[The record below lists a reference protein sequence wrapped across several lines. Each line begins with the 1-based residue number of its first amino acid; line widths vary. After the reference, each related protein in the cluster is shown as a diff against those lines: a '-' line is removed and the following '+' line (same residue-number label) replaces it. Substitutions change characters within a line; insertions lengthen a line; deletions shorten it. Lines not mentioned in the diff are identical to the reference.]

1 MLTLIGTIPLQN
13 LPVISGE
20 FFIRDGNVTI
30 GEESFPLHRGFPA
43 MAGAAAIV
51 CAELGLSPPIGVTVG
66 DIGLGDGS
74 RRLYEYYEYLENIL
88 ADFPVSVFTFHYLM
102 PDVNRHNKVLW
113 AIEKKS
119 ERPVIIADAGFMY
132 AAKMSGYAPSYDLLT
147 PDIGELA
154 FLADEVAPHPFYTR
168 GFICHEEDNVP
179 FLISRAYQAGN
190 ASKVM
195 IVKGERDYICNQGR
209 IVATIEDPCIEPLEA
224 IGGTGDTLTGIVSAL
239 FYGGYAI
246 EEAAILAAKI
256 NRLAGELANPTPG
269 TQISE
274 IIVHI
279 PKALSMALEKKHKK
293 EEVSYEKRTFN
304 RC

>member
-1 MLTLIGTIPLQN
+1 MLALIGTIPLQN
-13 LPVISGE
+13 LPVISVE
-20 FFIRDGNVTI
+20 VFIRDGNVTI

-51 CAELGLSPPIGVTVG
+51 CAELGLSPPIGFTVG

-74 RRLYEYYEYLENIL
+74 RRLYEYLENRL
-88 ADFPVSVFTFHYLM
+88 ADLPAKVLTFHYLM
-102 PDVNRHNKVLW
+102 PDVNRHNQVFR

-119 ERPVIIADAGFMY
+119 ERPILIADAGFMY
-132 AAKMSGYAPSYDLLT
+132 VAKMSGYAPSYDLFT

-168 GFICHEEDNVP
+168 GFICHEENNVP
-179 FLISRAYQAGN
+179 SLISRAYQAGN
-190 ASKVM
+190 ASKIM

-209 IVATIEDPCIEPLEA
+209 IVATVEEPCIEPLEA

-239 FYGGYAI
+239 IYGGYAI

-256 NRLAGELANPTPG
+256 NRLAGELARPTPG
-269 TQISE
+269 TQVSE
-274 IIVHI
+274 IIMHI
-279 PKALSMALEKKHKK
+279 PRALSMVLDTTYKK
-293 EEVSYEKRTFN
+293 EEESHEKRTFN

>member
-30 GEESFPLHRGFPA
+30 GEESFLLHRGFPS
-43 MAGAAAIV
+43 MIGAASAV
-51 CAELGLSPPIGVTVG
+51 CFTLGLLPPTAFTVG

-74 RRLYEYYEYLENIL
+74 RRLYEYLENIL
-88 ADFPVSVFTFHYLM
+88 ADLPVSVLTFHYLM
-102 PDVNRHNKVLW
+102 PDVNRHNKVLR

-119 ERPVIIADAGFMY
+119 ERPILIADAGFMY
-132 AAKMSGYAPSYDLLT
+132 AAKMSGYAPSYDLFT

-179 FLISRAYQAGN
+179 SLISRAYKGKN

-195 IVKGERDYICNQGR
+195 IVKGEKDYICSDGK
-209 IVATIEDPCIEPLEA
+209 IIAIIEEPCIEPLEA

-239 FYGGYAI
+239 IYGGYVI

-269 TQISE
+269 TQVSE
-274 IIVHI
+274 IVMHI
-279 PKALSMALEKKHKK
+279 PRALSMVLETTYKK
-293 EEVSYEKRTFN
+293 EEESHEKRTFN

>member
-1 MLTLIGTIPLQN
+1 MLALIGTIPLQN

-30 GEESFPLHRGFPA
+30 GEESFLLHRGFPA

-51 CAELGLSPPIGVTVG
+51 CAELGLSPPIGFTVG

-74 RRLYEYYEYLENIL
+74 RRLYEYLENRL
-88 ADFPVSVFTFHYLM
+88 ADLPAKVLTFHYLM
-102 PDVNRHNKVLW
+102 PDVNRHNQVFR

-119 ERPVIIADAGFMY
+119 ERPILIADAGFMY
-132 AAKMSGYAPSYDLLT
+132 VAKMSGYAPSYDLFT

-168 GFICHEEDNVP
+168 GFICHEENNVP
-179 FLISRAYQAGN
+179 SLISMAYQAGN
-190 ASKVM
+190 ASKIM

-209 IVATIEDPCIEPLEA
+209 IVATVEEPCIEPLEA
-224 IGGTGDTLTGIVSAL
+224 IGGTGDTLTGIASAL
-239 FYGGYAI
+239 IYGGYAI
-246 EEAAILAAKI
+246 EEAAILAARI
-256 NRLAGELANPTPG
+256 NRLAGKLDHSTPG
-269 TQISE
+269 TQVSE

-279 PKALSMALEKKHKK
+279 PKALSMVLKKNI
-293 EEVSYEKRTFN
+293 STIA
-304 RC
+304 

>member
-1 MLTLIGTIPLQN
+1 MLALIGTIPLQN

-30 GEESFPLHRGFPA
+30 GEESFLLHRGFPA

-51 CAELGLSPPIGVTVG
+51 CTELGLSPPIGFTVG

-74 RRLYEYYEYLENIL
+74 RRLYEYLRNRL
-88 ADFPVSVFTFHYLM
+88 ADLPATVLTFHYLM
-102 PDVNRHNKVLW
+102 PDIFRHDHLLRT
-113 AIEKKS
+113 IEKRS
-119 ERPVIIADAGFMY
+119 EKPILIADAGYMY
-132 AAKMSGYAPSYDLLT
+132 VAKMSGSAPSYDLFT
-147 PDIGELA
+147 PDLGELA
-154 FLADEVAPHPFYTR
+154 FLADDIAPHPFYTR

-209 IVATIEDPCIEPLEA
+209 IVATIEDPRIEALEA

-239 FYGGYAI
+239 IYGGNAI

-269 TQISE
+269 TQVSE
-274 IIVHI
+274 IVMHI
-279 PKALSMALEKKHKK
+279 PRALSMVLETTYKK
-293 EEVSYEKRTFN
+293 EEESHEKRTFS
-304 RC
+304 RR

>member
-1 MLTLIGTIPLQN
+1 MLALIGTIPWQN

-20 FFIRDGNVTI
+20 VCVKDRRITI

-43 MAGAAAIV
+43 MIGAAAIV
-51 CAELGLSPPIGVTVG
+51 CMELGLPPPTAFTVG

-74 RRLYEYYEYLENIL
+74 RRLYAYLKNRL
-88 ADFPVSVFTFHYLM
+88 TDLPAKVLTFHYFM
-102 PDVNRHNKVLW
+102 PDVFWHNQVFH
-113 AIEKKS
+113 AIEEKS

-132 AAKMSGYAPSYDLLT
+132 VAKMSGYAPSYDLFT

-179 FLISRAYQAGN
+179 SLISRAYKGKN

-209 IVATIEDPCIEPLEA
+209 IVATVEEPCIEPLEA

-239 FYGGYAI
+239 IYGGYAI
-246 EEAAILAAKI
+246 EEVAILAAKI
-256 NRLAGELANPTPG
+256 NRLAGELSHPTPA
-269 TQISE
+269 TQISD
-274 IIVHI
+274 IIKYI
-279 PKALSMALEKKHKK
+279 PEAFSIASGKIFKKH
-293 EEVSYEKRTFN
+293 EEICYRKLTSQKR
-304 RC
+304 